1 MVNSENKLKQI
12 MKVFLVMTL
21 TWSLV
26 FQIIE
31 KTEGG
36 KVLMLTVCQ

>member
-21 TWSLV
+21 TWCLV
-26 FQIIE
+26 FEVIE